1 MTPTLLG
8 LEQQREQLYKELG
21 ATGDFRRGIISVIYR
36 KCGKNNCACAREG
49 HPGHGP
55 QHLWNTTIKG
65 KSYAKSVKVGPE
77 LKKYVEEIDN
87 HRTFVKLCEQLVEVN
102 ERICDLRPV
111 PEVKD
116 DQELADLKKKL
127 HKQFMGKYKPR

>member
-1 MTPTLLG
+1 
-8 LEQQREQLYKELG
+8 
-21 ATGDFRRGIISVIYR
+21 
-36 KCGKNNCACAREG
+36 
-49 HPGHGP
+49 
-55 QHLWNTTIKG
+55 
-65 KSYAKSVKVGPE
+65 
-77 LKKYVEEIDN
+77 VEEIDN